1 MAIEIEGRIAL
12 PKRSACRFN
21 GALTKAA
28 EDQETLANDL
38 LEPLERNLFAKQ
50 QDAANHHQIRRTIH
64 PQPSGID
71 RRETFAVGLSHRVR
85 VNSAGARLKLRASYV
100 SSSSSPKRR

>member
-1 MAIEIEGRIAL
+1 MDKPKEFNPNDPL
-12 PKRSACRFN
+12 PDISD
-21 GALTKAA
+21 

-71 RRETFAVGLSHRVR
+71 RRETFALGRSHRVR
-85 VNSAGARLKLRASYV
+85 VNSAGARLTLRASSV
-100 SSSSSPKRR
+100 SR